1 MHDYTHTTA
10 LVTGASKGLGE
21 AYARELASRGAHL
34 ILVARSADALHAL
47 AGQLRAAHSVRVDVI
62 AADLSDRR
70 APRTVVD
77 AVDELGLDVDLL
89 VNNAG
94 VGAVGPFL
102 GRPLEPTLQSVD
114 VNVTALIGL
123 VHLLGARMVERGH
136 GGIVN
141 VASTAAFQP
150 MPYQAGYAATKAF
163 VLSFTEALAEE
174 VRGTG
179 VRVMAAHPGATAT
192 GFFDGTTASMNPKS
206 TDSPADVAA
215 GTLDDFARGRSLS
228 FPGRA
233 SQRAGVW
240 ASRLLPRTT
249 VARLTGSLNRKAG
262 FAEAADV
269 GELGE
274 LDSIASREK

>member
-1 MHDYTHTTA
+1 MHDYANTTA

-34 ILVARSADALHAL
+34 VLVARSADALHAL
-47 AGQLRAAHSVRVDVI
+47 AGQLRKAHSVRVDVI

-70 APRTVVD
+70 SPQAVVD
-77 AVDELGLDVDLL
+77 AVGELGLDVDLL
-89 VNNAG
+89 LNNAG
-94 VGAVGPFL
+94 MGSVGPFL
-102 GRPLEPTLQSVD
+102 SRPLEPNLQSVD

-123 VHLLGARMVERGH
+123 VHLLAPGMVERGR

-150 MPYQAGYAATKAF
+150 MPYQASYAATKAF

-179 VRVMAAHPGATAT
+179 VRVMAAHPGATDT
-192 GFFDGTTASMNPKS
+192 GFFDRTTATMDPRA
-206 TDSPADVAA
+206 TDTPADVAA
-215 GTLDDFARGRSLS
+215 RTLDDFARGRSIS

-233 SQRAGVW
+233 YNRVGAW
-240 ASRLLPRTT
+240 AARLLPRTA
-249 VARLTGSLNRKAG
+249 VARVTGNLNRRAG
-262 FAEAADV
+262 FDDV
-269 GELGE
+269 SD
-274 LDSIASREK
+274 LDPATL

>member
-1 MHDYTHTTA
+1 MHAYTNTTA
-10 LVTGASKGLGE
+10 LVTGASKGIGE

-47 AGQLRAAHSVRVDVI
+47 ADEIRTTHSVRVDVI
-62 AADLSDRR
+62 AADLSDRQ
-70 APRTVVD
+70 APQRVVD

-94 VGAVGPFL
+94 MGAVGPFFS
-102 GRPLEPTLQSVD
+102 RPLTPNLRSVD
-114 VNVTALIGL
+114 VNVTALVGL
-123 VHLLGARMVERGH
+123 VHLLGARMVERGR

-141 VASTAAFQP
+141 IASTAAFQP
-150 MPYQAGYAATKAF
+150 MPYQASYAATKAF
-163 VLSFTEALAEE
+163 VLSFTEAVAEE

-192 GFFDGTTASMNPKS
+192 GFFDRTTASMNPKF
-206 TDSPADVAA
+206 TDDPADVAA
-215 GTLDDFARGRSLS
+215 RTLDDFARGRAVS

-240 ASRLLPRTT
+240 ASRVLPRTT
-249 VARLTGSLNRKAG
+249 VTRLTGTLNRRLGFHQAG
-262 FAEAADV
+262 DLDPAAAQ
-269 GELGE
+269 E
-274 LDSIASREK
+274 R

>member
-1 MHDYTHTTA
+1 MHDYTNTTA

-47 AGQLRAAHSVRVDVI
+47 ADEIRATHSVRVDVI
-62 AADLSDRR
+62 AADLSDRQGPQR
-70 APRTVVD
+70 VVD
-77 AVDELGLDVDLL
+77 AVDGLALDVDLL

-94 VGAVGPFL
+94 MGTVGTFFD
-102 GRPLEPTLQSVD
+102 RPLAPNLQSVD
-114 VNVTALIGL
+114 VNVNALVGL
-123 VHLLGARMVERGH
+123 VHLLGGRMVQRGR

-141 VASTAAFQP
+141 IASTAAFQP
-150 MPYQAGYAATKAF
+150 MPYQASYAATKAF
-163 VLSFTEALAEE
+163 VLSFTEAVAEE

-192 GFFDGTTASMNPKS
+192 GFFDRTTAVMNPKF
-206 TDSPADVAA
+206 TDAPADVAA
-215 GTLDDFARGRSLS
+215 RTLDDFARGRAVS

-240 ASRLLPRTT
+240 VARVLPRTT
-249 VARLTGSLNRKAG
+249 VTRLTGVLNRRLG
-262 FAEAADV
+262 FHQVSDLDPAAP
-269 GELGE
+269 
-274 LDSIASREK
+274 RER

>member
-1 MHDYTHTTA
+1 MHDYTNTTA
-10 LVTGASKGLGE
+10 VVTGASKGLGE

-34 ILVARSADALHAL
+34 ILVARSADALNTL
-47 AGQLRAAHSVRVDVI
+47 AGQIRKAHSVRVDVI

-70 APRTVVD
+70 SPQTVVN
-77 AVDELGLDVDLL
+77 AIEKLGLDVDLL

-94 VGAVGPFL
+94 MGSVGPFL
-102 GRPLEPTLQSVD
+102 GRPLEPNFQSVD

-123 VHLLGARMVERGH
+123 VHLLGAGMVERGR

-150 MPYQAGYAATKAF
+150 MPYQASYAATKAF

-192 GFFDGTTASMNPKS
+192 GFFDRTTASMDPKT
-206 TDSPADVAA
+206 TDTPPASLPEHLTTSHAAGPSPSPDVPPTAPEPGRRACFPGPRSPASPA
-215 GTLDDFARGRSLS
+215 TSTARPDS
-228 FPGRA
+228 
-233 SQRAGVW
+233 
-240 ASRLLPRTT
+240 TT
-249 VARLTGSLNRKAG
+249 
-262 FAEAADV
+262 
-269 GELGE
+269 
-274 LDSIASREK
+274 

>member
-1 MHDYTHTTA
+1 MHEYTNTTA

-47 AGQLRAAHSVRVDVI
+47 ADEIRATHSVRVDVI

-70 APRTVVD
+70 SPQRVLD
-77 AVDELGLDVDLL
+77 AVDGLGLDVDLL

-94 VGAVGPFL
+94 MGAVGPFL
-102 GRPLEPTLQSVD
+102 DRPLAPNLQSVD
-114 VNVTALIGL
+114 VNVTALVGL
-123 VHLLGARMVERGH
+123 VHLLGARMVERGR

-141 VASTAAFQP
+141 IASTAAFQP
-150 MPYQAGYAATKAF
+150 MPYQASYAATKAF
-163 VLSFTEALAEE
+163 VLSFTEAVAEE

-192 GFFDGTTASMNPKS
+192 GFFDRTTASMNPKF
-206 TDSPADVAA
+206 TDAPADVAA
-215 GTLDDFARGRSLS
+215 RTLDDFARGRAVS

-233 SQRAGVW
+233 SQRVGVW
-240 ASRLLPRTT
+240 ASRVLPRTAVT
-249 VARLTGSLNRKAG
+249 RVTGALNRRLG
-262 FAEAADV
+262 FRDVSDRDPAAAP
-269 GELGE
+269 GQ
-274 LDSIASREK
+274 